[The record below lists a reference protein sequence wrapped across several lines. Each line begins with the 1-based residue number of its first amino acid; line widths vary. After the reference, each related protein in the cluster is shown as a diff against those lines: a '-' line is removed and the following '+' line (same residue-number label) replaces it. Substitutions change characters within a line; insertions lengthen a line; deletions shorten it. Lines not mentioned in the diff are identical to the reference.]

1 MMPLLEQEYKKCTLT
16 AVSGSVSRRSK
27 STDAALPSVMFRLVF
42 RSLPPPRF
50 TPRPVFFFSFFL
62 LLGISSG
69 HRSCSA
75 APLSRPCHSFT
86 APHEP
91 RRPACA
97 PFVSR
102 SAHYCPGSRP
112 QRSSRR
118 QKVPPTSCKSFTS
131 LALLSALI
139 GQSPVGL
146 KGRRR
151 AAVQLTS
158 SREKDWLAGLLSF
171 TTTA

>member
-1 MMPLLEQEYKKCTLT
+1 MHTHRCVWLSLQKIQVNRC
-16 AVSGSVSRRSK
+16 GSPVCY
-27 STDAALPSVMFRLVF
+27 V
-42 RSLPPPRF
+42 PPRL
-50 TPRPVFFFSFFL
+50 PVLSLLRVSLLDLFSFFL

-69 HRSCSA
+69 RRSCSA
-75 APLSRPCHSFT
+75 APLSRPRHSFT

-102 SAHYCPGSRP
+102 SANYCPGSRP

-171 TTTA
+171 TTTAEFIGCSYYIKV